1 MLIPLVGGGCEAYKL
16 WGLHKKWSV
25 CQFGGVRWCLV
36 SSSVVEEINP

>member
-36 SSSVVEEINP
+36 SSSIVEEINP